1 MKDKIYQS
9 RYRILLIFVIFLLY
23 LMNGIG
29 IFDFSFRPEPDI
41 NFHPRIFLSIL
52 NTILHQPVDIQSIS
66 LMMMIVTGLLLSIL
80 LPVLTPVPASII
92 TLVLCIP
99 HFFIYM
105 HSAERSLI
113 LPMEYSMLIILVLF
127 SVNALFTYLTETH
140 SRQQILQVFGQYLPP
155 QIVNQISN
163 RPEMIKMEGEAK
175 HLTVFFCDLQGF
187 SNLAEQLNP
196 KQVVLLLNEYFEEMT
211 DILFRHGATIDKYI
225 GDAIMAFW
233 GAPIP
238 QEDHAEKAVL
248 AAMEM
253 DKKIKE
259 LVEKFISR
267 GWPAPTMCI
276 GINTGVMS
284 VGNMGS
290 KRRIAYTVIGD
301 AVNLASRIE
310 TLTRDYKVPILVSE
324 YTQEECENIVF
335 REIDTVQV
343 KGKINLTKIY
353 QPLCTTDDIN
363 DEFRTKLALH
373 NKAIDACNSG
383 NYQAAV
389 ELFRDLKNKYSDD
402 PYYPA
407 MLEMIKSQKRTKEA

>member
-1 MKDKIYQS
+1 MKDKILQN
-9 RYRILLIFVIFLLY
+9 RYRILLIFVIFVLY

-29 IFDFSFRPEPDI
+29 IFDFSLRPEPDFD
-41 NFHPRIFLSIL
+41 FHPRILLSVL
-52 NTILHQPVDIQSIS
+52 NSTLHQPIEIQSIS
-66 LMMMIVTGLLLSIL
+66 LMMMIVTGSLLSII
-80 LPVLTPVPASII
+80 LPILTPIPASII
-92 TLVLCIP
+92 TFVLCIP
-99 HFFIYM
+99 HFIIYM
-105 HSAERSLI
+105 HSAETGLI
-113 LPMEYSMLIILVLF
+113 LPMEYSLVIILVLF

-155 QIVNQISN
+155 QIVDQISSH
-163 RPEMIKMEGEAK
+163 PEMIKMEGEAK
-175 HLTVFFCDLQGF
+175 YLTVFFCDLEGF

-233 GAPIP
+233 GAPIV
-238 QEDHAEKAVL
+238 QDNHAEMAVL
-248 AAMEM
+248 AALEM
-253 DKKIKE
+253 DEKIKE
-259 LVEKFISR
+259 LVEKFINR

-276 GINTGVMS
+276 GINTGIMS

-310 TLTRDYKVPILVSE
+310 TLTRDYKVPILVSK
-324 YTQEECENIVF
+324 YTQEECNNIVF

-343 KGKINLTKIY
+343 KGKVNLTKIY
-353 QPLCTTDDIN
+353 QPLCKLDNLN
-363 DEFRTKLALH
+363 DNLRSKLDLH
-373 NKAIDACNSG
+373 NKAIDASNSG
-383 NYQAAV
+383 NYGAAV
-389 ELFRDLKNKYSDD
+389 DLFTELKDQYVDD

-407 MLEMIKSQKRTKEA
+407 MLEMIKIRQQNTAI

>member
-1 MKDKIYQS
+1 
-9 RYRILLIFVIFLLY
+9 
-23 LMNGIG
+23 MNGIG
-29 IFDFSFRPEPDI
+29 IFDFSLRPEPNI
-41 NFHPRIFLSIL
+41 NFHPRILLSVL
-52 NTILHQPVDIQSIS
+52 SSTLHQPIEIQSIS
-66 LMMMIVTGLLLSIL
+66 LMMMIVTGSLLSII
-80 LPVLTPVPASII
+80 LPVMAPIPASII
-92 TLVLCIP
+92 TFVLCIP
-99 HFFIYM
+99 HYIIYM
-105 HSAERSLI
+105 HSAETGLI
-113 LPMEYSMLIILVLF
+113 LPMEYSLIIILVLF

-163 RPEMIKMEGEAK
+163 HPEMIRMEGEAK
-175 HLTVFFCDLQGF
+175 HLTVFFCDLEGF

-233 GAPIP
+233 GAPIT
-238 QEDHAEKAVL
+238 QDDHAERAVL
-248 AAMEM
+248 AALEM
-253 DKKIKE
+253 DEKIKE
-259 LVEKFISR
+259 LVEKFINR

-276 GINTGVMS
+276 GINTGIMC

-290 KRRIAYTVIGD
+290 KLRIAYTVIGD

-324 YTQEECENIVF
+324 YSQEECHNIVF

-343 KGKINLTKIY
+343 KGKLNLTKIF
-353 QPLCTTDDIN
+353 QPLCTHDQFNDDL
-363 DEFRTKLALH
+363 RSKLELH
-373 NKAIDACNSG
+373 NKAIDASTNG
-383 NYQAAV
+383 NYQTAV
-389 ELFRDLKNKYSDD
+389 DLFTELKEKYPDD

-407 MLEMIKSQKRTKEA
+407 MLTMLKERQKKNGD